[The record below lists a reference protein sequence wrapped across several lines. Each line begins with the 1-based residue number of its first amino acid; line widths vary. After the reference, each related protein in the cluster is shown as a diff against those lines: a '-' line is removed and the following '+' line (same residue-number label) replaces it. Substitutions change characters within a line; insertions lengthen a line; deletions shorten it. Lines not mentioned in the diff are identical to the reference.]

1 MMNAKKLFSI
11 LFVGLLTQ
19 SLWAQTDTLLTI
31 DNKPVSSG
39 EFLRIYQKNN
49 SSESVIDKKSM
60 DEYLDLFINFKL
72 KVTEAEHRG
81 MDTSSKFTKELKGY
95 QSQLEKPYFT
105 DKNVDEKLIKE
116 AFDRQQKDVRA
127 SHILIMVDKNAAAAD
142 TLAAYEKIKGIR
154 QQIIDGKKDF
164 RSAAIQNSQD
174 PSAKQ
179 NGGDLGFFTV
189 FQMVYPFESAAYNTP
204 VGQVSEIV
212 RTQYGYHILKVTEF
226 RPAKGEVLVA
236 HIMVATPKDAD
247 STASKAAEAKINMIY
262 GKLVAGEEFK
272 KLAQLYS
279 DDKGSA
285 KNGGTLQWFGTN
297 YMVPS
302 FEKASFDLANK
313 GDYSKPIKTE
323 FGWHIIQLLDK
334 KEPAKYEES
343 QKSLKERISN
353 DMRARMSKDAVY
365 NRLKTDYNYKPNQ
378 LGLSMFYSAVD
389 TSIFSGKW
397 DTKAAEKKLYSLSK
411 HKHNLFD
418 LNGKVYTQAEFIQ
431 YLAKN
436 TSTKR
441 KAEDVRGFI
450 DKMYRTYL
458 ENELQNLE
466 RENLSKKYPDYAYL
480 LQEYHDGILLFDIT
494 DLEVW
499 SKAINDSVGMQ
510 AFYEANKKNYM
521 WGQRVNAQVYS
532 AKDDKTL
539 AKLIK
544 VLEKKASKSYTDEQ
558 VLAMFNKGEEKNVE
572 LINSKTYSADE
583 YAIVDE
589 ANETL
594 KFFEAQGLKTPIIFK
609 KELNVVLISEIIPAQ
624 PKALNEAKGQITA
637 DYQDVLE
644 KKWIAEL
651 RSKYPVVVNQNL
663 WSKLRQNP

>member
-72 KVTEAEHRG
+72 KVTEAEQRG

-105 DKNVDEKLIKE
+105 DKNFDEKLIKE

-127 SHILIMVDKNAAAAD
+127 SHILIMVDKNAAPAD

-247 STASKAAEAKINMIY
+247 STASKAAESKINMIY

-572 LINSKTYSADE
+572 LINSKIYSADE

-594 KFFEAQGLKTPIIFK
+594 KFFEVQDLKTPIIFK

-624 PKALNEAKGQITA
+624 TKALNEAKGQITA

>member
-31 DNKPVSSG
+31 DKKPVSSG

-105 DKNVDEKLIKE
+105 DKNFDEKLIKE

-397 DTKAAEKKLYSLSK
+397 DAKAAEKKLYSLSK
-411 HKHNLFD
+411 HKQNLFD

-431 YLAKN
+431 YLEKN

-544 VLEKKASKSYTDEQ
+544 VLEKKAAKSYTDEQ

>member
-72 KVTEAEHRG
+72 KVTEAEQRG

-105 DKNVDEKLIKE
+105 DKNFDEKLIKE

-247 STASKAAEAKINMIY
+247 STASKAAESKINMIY

-572 LINSKTYSADE
+572 LINSKIYSADE

-594 KFFEAQGLKTPIIFK
+594 KFFEVQDLKTPIIFK

-624 PKALNEAKGQITA
+624 TKALNEAKGQITA